1 MFFHRMSPRWQSW
14 AGALRAS
21 MIAAAVL
28 AAAAPVDASNFSIDR
43 TRVELSKGH
52 SSEVITILNRS
63 TEPLRLQVTGFRWS
77 QAAGEPM
84 VLEPTDE
91 IVFFPTVLQLEPG
104 TSRQV
109 RVGYLGTPAARER
122 TYRIIL
128 EELPPAPT
136 GTDNLVRVL
145 TRLNVPVFV
154 DAARPT
160 PSPRLGAVARE
171 GATVIVPVHNDGSS
185 HVMIEAVGVSAVDVQ
200 GRRLFS
206 QEVSGWYV
214 LAESANVFN
223 VALPAECGAAA
234 TFHISVRTAAQ
245 TLTTILERGD
255 RPCK

>member
-1 MFFHRMSPRWQSW
+1 MFFHAQSPGSQAWTR
-14 AGALRAS
+14 AFRAS

-28 AAAAPVDASNFSIDR
+28 AGASPVDASNFTIDR

-52 SSEVITILNRS
+52 TSEVITILNRS
-63 TEPLRLQVTGFRWS
+63 TEPLRLQVTGFHWS

-91 IVFFPTVLQLEPG
+91 IVYFPTVLQLEPG
-104 TSRQV
+104 ASRQV
-109 RVGYLGTPAARER
+109 RVGYLGTPTSRER

-136 GTDNLVRVL
+136 GADNLVRVL

-154 DAARPT
+154 EAARPA

-171 GATVIVPVHNDGSS
+171 GATVIVPVHNGGSS
-185 HVMIEAVGVSAVDVQ
+185 HVMIEAVAISAVDAQ

-206 QEVSGWYV
+206 EEVSGWYV